1 MPGCL
6 QQRLWFERSCN
17 HHLKQP
23 FAHDSSYSSSAIVEH
38 TVHLFYAMVLHR
50 HRLPAPV
57 AALVLKYLFRGEPC
71 ERGTRHFLHVDWSTD
86 APRVQRQPVWYSSWL
101 QTPYLFM
108 VSARETMKHDATIN
122 ACAIS
127 VNVSLPTA
135 LPFAALLRHID
146 AVLTEQVARYDPT
159 CQYLPC
165 VHATAATFGIH
176 VALRANASATTST
189 TTVSIGGRRLLAP
202 RTLSPTSTYLFDA
215 LHASDWA
222 SLTLRPLSLQ
232 RRAFPASKSGG
243 IALLWELQHVDLT

>member
-1 MPGCL
+1 MPGYM
-6 QQRLWFERSCN
+6 QQNLWFERSCCQ
-17 HHLKQP
+17 HLKRP
-23 FAHDSSYSSSAIVEH
+23 RLNDHSSSVEYP
-38 TVHLFYAMVLHR
+38 VHLFYAMLLHR
-50 HRLPAPV
+50 FRLPVPV
-57 AALVLKYLFRGEPC
+57 AALVFGYLFRGEPC
-71 ERGTRHFLHVDWSTD
+71 VGSRVTHNVLHVDWSTD

-135 LPFAALLRHID
+135 QPFAALLRHID
-146 AVLTEQVARYDPT
+146 AMLTEQVARYDPT

-176 VALRANASATTST
+176 VALRANASATST

-232 RRAFPASKSGG
+232 RRAFPASNSGG
-243 IALLWELQHVDLT
+243 IALLWELQHVDLA